1 MDEEVSKTLT
11 IFIKYKPL
19 KTPHSFDSKLDQ
31 NTCDGEK
38 RESPQHLPH
47 LFARWDAMM
56 SPEKR
61 RNVGTSGC
69 RSPWLRRQ
77 TLPEIH

>member
-19 KTPHSFDSKLDQ
+19 KHRIHLIRSLDQ

-47 LFARWDAMM
+47 LFPRWDAMM